1 MTSKWSWMI
10 LALAGLPACALGG
23 DAAVLRGAKVYT
35 TPDADPVIDGVVVI
49 RDGRIAAVG
58 PKEAVPHLR
67 APRARA
73 VTVG

>member
-23 DAAVLRGAKVYT
+23 DAVALRGAKVYT
-35 TPDADPVIDGVVVI
+35 TPDADPVINGVVVI

-58 PKEAVPHLR
+58 PKDDRPPTCGRQGFEL
-67 APRARA
+67 
-73 VTVG
+73 